1 MKYENLELIYNK
13 TKNLTNNFSKFNCNL
28 LKKVPSSL
36 LILRH
41 ILYLN
46 QKEFAE
52 MIGISKSYLG
62 DIERKKARNISF
74 KKIKIITKNIKNK
87 FKNIEKEKTLF
98 KRIQDNYIKSQEY
111 KILTSKRAEE
121 IRRRRKKYPRN
132 IKKLKKELIR
142 EWCKYLNTER
152 LALTIAL
159 INGDGHIQLKRWR
172 GQVSFHSKYLNE
184 IKREIKNFRNL
195 FNIKGHIYLNK
206 NLGKCY
212 GVYFISRE
220 LAVFLKSVGAISGN
234 KTNKYLL
241 VPTG

>member
-159 INGDGHIQLKRWR
+159 INGDGHIQLK
-172 GQVSFHSKYLNE
+172 
-184 IKREIKNFRNL
+184 
-195 FNIKGHIYLNK
+195 
-206 NLGKCY
+206 
-212 GVYFISRE
+212 
-220 LAVFLKSVGAISGN
+220 
-234 KTNKYLL
+234 
-241 VPTG
+241 